1 MTVADTGEVADLE
14 RAHGAL
20 EHGEGLRQHP
30 PALAALQVR
39 VPAVAYGN
47 RPGPALPTVLR
58 G

>member
-20 EHGEGLRQHP
+20 AHGEGLRQHP
-30 PALAALQVR
+30 PALAALQVC
-39 VPAVAYGN
+39 VPVVAYGN
-47 RPGPALPTVLR
+47 RPAPALPTVLR